1 MSNNNIKIRLLKKS
15 DDSDKLLKLFKQLT
29 SRDVKFDVKKVLEVP
44 NLYCYVVE
52 VDRRVVVGFAVLTL
66 RFVPT
71 KGYVGV
77 IEDVV
82 IDENYRQMGLGTKLI
97 KKLLDKGKTLKVFA
111 VELTSNPK
119 RESARRLYQKLG
131 FELLETGVFR
141 FNFRK

>member
-1 MSNNNIKIRLLKKS
+1 MKNNIKIRLLNAG
-15 DDSDKLLKLFKQLT
+15 DSERELIKLFGQLT
-29 SRDVKFDVKKVLEVP
+29 SRDVEFDVKKVLGVP

-52 VDRRVVVGFAVLTL
+52 VDKKNIGFAALTL

-97 KKLLDKGKTLKVFA
+97 KKLLDKGNNLKVFA